1 MWRAGV
7 SRATDRLSRSALPLA
22 VHAASGDGWAGGSS
36 WRASDWPA
44 PAKAAG
50 QVPVSMPPAAS
61 RYPTVYRNTSGAE
74 GVREDALDGVCCQ
87 HAARRCPGL
96 QLALQPPCSRAAP
109 SHRQKRARSHHRQA
123 RLSAPTPPSPS
134 DAASRALRGL
144 RAVSERARRLLWA
157 QSRLSLGLSPSPS
170 LRLSLHSSDA
180 ISRAHTHTLS
190 LCVRLSFFSL
200 RSFIAWPLAA
210 ALYRDCN
217 CPVHSFGTRLDR
229 SSLEVIFGTVTQ
241 VIPCP

>member
-50 QVPVSMPPAAS
+50 QVLVSMPPAAS

-96 QLALQPPCSRAAP
+96 QLALHPPCSRAAP

-123 RLSAPTPPSPS
+123 RLSVPTPPPPS

-157 QSRLSLGLSPSPS
+157 LSLAFLLGCLPLPPSVSLFTLRMPSPE
-170 LRLSLHSSDA
+170 R
-180 ISRAHTHTLS
+180 THTLS
-190 LCVRLSFFSL
+190 VRLSFFSL

-210 ALYRDCN
+210 ALYRDCD